1 MRNVNRKPKAQ
12 SMGVFMWIF
21 PCQRVASHD
30 HIFTP
35 VGTAMMMVVI
45 IIGTRSHEAMPD
57 TNMWCAHTPK
67 PSTAMA
73 TMENAI
79 AR

>member
-1 MRNVNRKPKAQ
+1 
-12 SMGVFMWIF
+12 MGVFMWIL
-21 PCQRVASHD
+21 PSHSVASHD
-30 HIFTP
+30 HTFTP

-45 IIGTRSHEAMPD
+45 IMGTRSHEAMPD
-57 TNMWCAHTPK
+57 TNMWWAHTPK

-73 TMENAI
+73 TSENAM

>member
-1 MRNVNRKPKAQ
+1 
-12 SMGVFMWIF
+12 MGAFIWIF
-21 PCQRVASHD
+21 PRQRVATHEN
-30 HIFTP
+30 IFTP

-45 IIGTRSHEAMPD
+45 IIGTRSQAAMPD
-57 TNMWCAHTPK
+57 TNMWWAHTPN

-73 TMENAI
+73 TIENAM